1 MSARPRDATRR
12 RIYLMRHGS
21 VTYFDADGKPR
32 EPDSAP
38 LNDAGRR
45 EATAAGQLFARD
57 EVRFD
62 RVIVSGL
69 VRTVETAELVLKEMG
84 IDCRLEVW
92 PELVEI
98 RGGQLSKLRD
108 DELRDAFLGSLEGCP
123 DSGTRFLGG
132 ESVGELLDR
141 VIPALERLRAS
152 TDWETVLLVLH
163 GGVNRA
169 IISHALTGEH
179 RLLGG
184 LQQSPA
190 SVSALDVGS
199 HPRDWVVRYVNLFAS
214 DLLQRHA
221 RRTTMEELLDQYL
234 VGRKR

>member
-1 MSARPRDATRR
+1 MSASPPPATRR

-21 VTYFDADGKPR
+21 VTYFDANGQPR
-32 EPDSAP
+32 EPDGAP
-38 LNDAGRR
+38 LNETGRR
-45 EATAAGQLFARD
+45 EAMAAGELFARAG
-57 EVRFD
+57 VHFD

-69 VRTVETAELVLKEMG
+69 VRTVETAELVLGEMG
-84 IDCRLEVW
+84 AERRLEVW

-98 RGGQLSKLRD
+98 KGGQLSKLRD

-123 DSGTRFLGG
+123 DPATRFLGG
-132 ESVGELLDR
+132 ESMGELLDR
-141 VIPALERLRAS
+141 VIPAIERLRAS

-169 IISHALTGEH
+169 ILSHALTGEH

-190 SVSALDVGS
+190 CVSALDVGAN
-199 HPRDWVVRYVNLFAS
+199 PRDWVVRYVNLFAS

-234 VGRKR
+234 VGRRR

>member
-1 MSARPRDATRR
+1 MSELPKDATRR

-21 VTYFDADGKPR
+21 VTYFDPDGKPR

-38 LNDAGRR
+38 LNEAGRR
-45 EATAAGQLFARD
+45 EARAAGQLFARD

-69 VRTVETAELVLKEMG
+69 TRTVETAQLVLAEMG
-84 IDCRLEVW
+84 VDCQLEVW

-123 DSGTRFLGG
+123 APGTRFLGG

-141 VIPALERLRAS
+141 VIPAIERLRAS
-152 TDWETVLLVLH
+152 SDWSSVLLVLH

-169 IISHALTGEH
+169 ILSHALTGEH
-179 RLLGG
+179 RLLGA

-190 SVSALDVGS
+190 CVSALDVGS
-199 HPRDWVVRYVNLFAS
+199 QPRDWVVRYVNLFAS

-221 RRTTMEELLDQYL
+221 RRTTMEDLLDQYL
-234 VGRKR
+234 VGRKG

>member
-1 MSARPRDATRR
+1 MIPEQPVSARR

-21 VTYFDADGKPR
+21 VTYFDPDGKPR
-32 EPDSAP
+32 EPDGAP
-38 LNDAGRR
+38 LNETGRR
-45 EATAAGQLFARD
+45 EARQTGQLFARD
-57 EVRFD
+57 EIRFD

-69 VRTVETAELVLKEMG
+69 ARTVETARLVLSEMG
-84 IDCRLEVW
+84 SDTALEIW

-98 RGGQLSKLRD
+98 RGGQLSRLRD

-123 DSGTRFLGG
+123 DPATRFLGG

-152 TDWETVLLVLH
+152 PDWQTVLLVLH

-169 IISHALTGEH
+169 ILSHALTGEH

-190 SVSALDVGS
+190 CVSALDVGNR
-199 HPRDWVVRYVNLFAS
+199 PRDWVVRYVNVYAS

-234 VGRKR
+234 VGRRR